1 VRRRARVPN
10 LFAEAAFGLPDSARL
25 AGVARLAGFAWL
37 AACAARATGA
47 GRPACPSAAAV
58 TAMAAVAA
66 MPAGSAMAAGSTLA
80 AAAVTAGG
88 IEEGRA
94 ADGVDHRVD
103 RVSAGGGCGGQRG
116 HRRSNKHT
124 GGRTEPGHTTAMS
137 QDVARLAVSLSAAV
151 KSQCPASYE
160 RDLIFIVRVNVKVY
174 EGDVGYAHI
183 LSIWVIS
190 SLRSFR
196 IGS

>member
-1 VRRRARVPN
+1 
-10 LFAEAAFGLPDSARL
+10 LARL
-25 AGVARLAGFAWL
+25 AGVARLAVL
-37 AACAARATGA
+37 ATGAGRAAGTARAAGA

-66 MPAGSAMAAGSTLA
+66 MTAGSAMAAGSTLA

-116 HRRSNKHT
+116 HRRSKKHT
-124 GGRTEPGHTTAMS
+124 GGRAESGDTTAMS
-137 QDVARLAVSLSAAV
+137 QDVARLAVSLTAAV
-151 KSQCPASYE
+151 TSQFPASCE
-160 RDLIFIVRVNVKVY
+160 RPDFFPFALT
-174 EGDVGYAHI
+174 
-183 LSIWVIS
+183 
-190 SLRSFR
+190 
-196 IGS
+196 